1 MKKKQVLPNV
11 YLVEFPTTIEAAMT
25 FMRFQEHY
33 ESPKYRNKI
42 FTREEYMEWY
52 QTYNNKPNFT
62 YYQDWSGFNIPS
74 YVLLPFFSGAFKGFT
89 RREKEFMNLFRNC
102 TGQYYII
109 GIKKGSKVTLK
120 HELMHALYYTNP
132 KYRQSVERILDSG
145 PNLTPIA
152 TRLKVLGYHP
162 EVIRD
167 ETHAYLLTCQD
178 EIKKVVI
185 NFPKYKAMIKALDAN
200 YKKYSKS

>member
-1 MKKKQVLPNV
+1 MKKKQILPNV

-42 FTREEYMEWY
+42 FSRDEYIEWY
-52 QTYNNKPNFT
+52 QTYTNKPSFT
-62 YYQDWSGFNIPS
+62 YYQDWAGFNIPS
-74 YVLLPFFSGAFKGFT
+74 YVLLPFFSGAFSGFT
-89 RREKEFMNLFRNC
+89 TREREFLKLFKEC

-109 GIKKGSKVTLK
+109 GIKKGEARTLK

-145 PNLTPIA
+145 PGLLPISVYI
-152 TRLKVLGYHP
+152 KNLGYHD
-162 EVIRD
+162 EVLRD
-167 ETHAYLLTCQD
+167 ETHAYLVTCQD
-178 EIKKVVI
+178 NLKKASI
-185 NFPKYKAMIKALDAN
+185 NFDAYKPIIKALDAN